1 MISTSDFPY
10 NCFRVEQGLKEAQN
24 HADFFQFIQE
34 LNATHHYIVY
44 AFLLVESCISITTP

>member
-34 LNATHHYIVY
+34 LNATRHYIVY